1 MTDINYERTDTMMN
15 EKMTYVVA
23 LNTAIAF
30 LNDSTFDNEEVI
42 EKLTALRDQTIKR
55 NSAERKPTAKQKAT
69 AEANAVL
76 GEEILGI
83 LRNSACLMTV
93 SDICSALDGAY
104 STQKVSAVL
113 KALGASVERVVDG
126 RKAYYKIAG

>member
-1 MTDINYERTDTMMN
+1 MTNINYERIDTMMN

-30 LNDSTFDNEEVI
+30 LNDSTFDNQEVI
-42 EKLTALRDQTIKR
+42 DKLTALRDQTIKR
-55 NSAERKPTAKQKAT
+55 NTAERKPT

-76 GEEILGI
+76 GEEILDI

-93 SDICSALDGAY
+93 SDLCSALDAQY
-104 STQKVSAVL
+104 STQKISAVL

>member
-1 MTDINYERTDTMMN
+1 MTN

-76 GEEILGI
+76 GEEILDI

-93 SDICSALDGAY
+93 SDLCSALDAQY
-104 STQKVSAVL
+104 STQKISAVL
-113 KALGASVERVVDG
+113 KALGASVEREMDG